1 MAEGGFRGKSM
12 RVIALDVAEGY
23 ISVNPL
29 FLKKFDKDMVKEL
42 YDHLNKALTAHEE
55 RKDGLHRPCCPANAE
70 HEASAPAQCHDRP
83 QKHRPGEENTAVEV
97 ENRAT

>member
-29 FLKKFDKDMVKEL
+29 FVKKFDKDMLKEL
-42 YDHLNKALTAHEE
+42 YDHLNKTLTLTRNEKTDFTDQAVL
-55 RKDGLHRPCCPANAE
+55 RTRNMKLQRLHNAMIVLRNIARE
-70 HEASAPAQCHDRP
+70 KRVPL
-83 QKHRPGEENTAVEV
+83 
-97 ENRAT
+97 